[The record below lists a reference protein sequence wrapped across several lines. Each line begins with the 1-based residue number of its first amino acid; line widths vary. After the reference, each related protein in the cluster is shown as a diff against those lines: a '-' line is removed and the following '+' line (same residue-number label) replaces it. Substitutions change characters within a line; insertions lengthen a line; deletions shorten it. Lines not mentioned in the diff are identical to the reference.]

1 MTKSEIKKLLNEPL
15 NDIIKAIKS
24 NDLNIEIKG
33 LDDLKSILDDLSN
46 NVEKRKK
53 SILSKRD
60 RKGNLIWRK
69 CSHCKKYFKV
79 NTKDIFT
86 TESIHCI
93 NTYTDSGYGDDDR
106 YADAV
111 YIETKSHCPLC
122 KKEILLDRNYSHV
135 IPGSER
141 DKYGTVCN

>member
-53 SILSKRD
+53 SILSKR
-60 RKGNLIWRK
+60 N
-69 CSHCKKYFKV
+69 KKA
-79 NTKDIFT
+79 I
-86 TESIHCI
+86 
-93 NTYTDSGYGDDDR
+93 
-106 YADAV
+106 
-111 YIETKSHCPLC
+111 
-122 KKEILLDRNYSHV
+122 
-135 IPGSER
+135 
-141 DKYGTVCN
+141 